1 MPESLDDILA
11 KIDRAVTNLNGI
23 LVKLDSVPIEDIGN
37 DLAQTMDSI
46 NAIPFDRISNDL
58 VQTMDDINEIP
69 IKQIGDNLATTTA
82 RLEAL
87 PLEKISSNLD
97 KALANLDALIES
109 LNAEQGGAI
118 GVQTLRAL
126 DEITRAAGA
135 LRGMAD
141 YLERHPEALLRGKKG
156 P

>member
-1 MPESLDDILA
+1 MAAQGLRAQLQNGNLLTGQSLVVFDFFPHVSPEPMEYVAGMAVFPTMPESLDDILA

-87 PLEKISSNLD
+87 PLEKISVS
-97 KALANLDALIES
+97 
-109 LNAEQGGAI
+109 
-118 GVQTLRAL
+118 R
-126 DEITRAAGA
+126 
-135 LRGMAD
+135 
-141 YLERHPEALLRGKKG
+141 PF
-156 P
+156 